1 MVYSLGGIT
10 HTPYSA
16 EAQKPCAPAG
26 GNLERGKGRYGVKPG
41 KWNYTGY
48 FGKSWNSSTNAYLR

>member
-16 EAQKPCAPAG
+16 EAQKPCASAG
-26 GNLERGKGRYGVKPG
+26 GNLEGGESRESGI
-41 KWNYTGY
+41 
-48 FGKSWNSSTNAYLR
+48 LRAFLEKLEQL